1 MTEGS
6 SFRLLIYKYMS
17 ISRIL
22 VLCLIFCGCLHAAAQ
37 NDDIAERCGHLAA
50 RGDVAMLREIYDA
63 QRDSL
68 PKNTELYCRFAFARG
83 RGDNRAISAYVDT
96 LEAQYV
102 DDLDLRGLLALC
114 DVKCEA
120 LRQLGEYGELGKYC
134 RSRLDWC
141 AKRSIKA
148 SRQVNLKYYLQ
159 LAERFAS
166 VDPVSEEWGSERFF
180 VPISR
185 DWPLLVP
192 VSIDGTPELPFLVST
207 AQQMSFVSAA
217 DAQEC
222 GIVVEGA
229 PVTINFRKTAVT
241 ATPVVVNDFR
251 VGQLTLHNVMLY
263 VVDDNIP
270 APYNRSIGNDLLR
283 HFRQIEINDQQMMV
297 RRVESAVAQLP
308 GVPMCF
314 TVRGGLDLQQ
324 PVDSGYVR
332 YSLDVSERFDAEDE
346 GNRVMSTDY
355 LKRAHSLVFDF
366 ASMTYVASLP
376 RDYAPRPVSDY
387 LDKEDYFDLLRN
399 EASLYFVATDAEL
412 ADIDMTLIRALT
424 PPDPSTLPAQLRAA
438 CITPEQAA
446 TLQTTPRQL
455 LVTSKGLILEKAEG
469 KYLKTVRLTPSNIGR
484 HKIDLTNLKIY

>member
-1 MTEGS
+1 MS
-6 SFRLLIYKYMS
+6 VSRLFA
-17 ISRIL
+17 
-22 VLCLIFCGCLHAAAQ
+22 LCLILCCSLCAAAQ

-50 RGDVAMLREIYDA
+50 RGDVAMLREVYDVH
-63 QRDSL
+63 RDSL

-83 RGDNRAISAYVDT
+83 RGDNRAISDYVDT

-141 AKRSIKA
+141 TKRSIKA

-166 VDPVSEEWGSERFF
+166 VGPVSEEWGSERFF
-180 VPISR
+180 VPVSR
-185 DWPLLVP
+185 DWPILVP
-192 VSIDGTPELPFLVST
+192 VSIDGTPEFPFLVST

-229 PVTINFRKTAVT
+229 PVTINFRKTTVT
-241 ATPVVVNDFR
+241 ATPVVVSDFR

-263 VVDDNIP
+263 VVDDNVP
-270 APYNRSIGNDLLR
+270 APYNRSIGNDILR
-283 HFRQIEINDQQMMV
+283 HFRQVEINDQQMMV
-297 RRVESAVAQLP
+297 RRVESGSAQLP
-308 GVPMCF
+308 GVPMC
-314 TVRGGLDLQQ
+314 LQQ

-332 YSLDVSERFDAEDE
+332 YALDISERFDVEDE
-346 GNRVMSTDY
+346 GNRVLSTDY

-387 LDKEDYFDLLRN
+387 LDREDYFDLLRN

-412 ADIDMTLIRALT
+412 ADIDMALVRALT

-438 CITPEQAA
+438 CIAPEQAS
-446 TLQTTPRQL
+446 TFTTQPRQL

-484 HKIDLTNLKIY
+484 HKIDLNNLKIY